1 MCIRTL
7 IFLTFLTF
15 GQLLSAQDDDLLSLL
30 GEEQTTDYAAY
41 AFKSPRVINS
51 HSLEMLHAGA
61 LDFRILH
68 RFGRLDQGLYDMFGL
83 DNASIR
89 LSFDY
94 GITPDLTIG
103 IGRTNQKKELDGY
116 IKYRILRQSTGAKK
130 MPVTLAWVSGITR
143 NGLKNPYP
151 GEDITGSDRLA
162 YYHQVIV
169 GRKFSDKFTLQLA
182 PTIVHRNLTSGS
194 LDPNTIY
201 ALELGTRYKLTK
213 RVAVL
218 LDYVH
223 SFNRFPGLV
232 VRNPLSVGVDIE
244 TGGHVFQLHFSNSAG
259 INERAFITEANGSW
273 LKGEI
278 QFGFNLSRVF
288 QIVEPRI
295 Q

>member
-1 MCIRTL
+1 MRTL
-7 IFLTFLTF
+7 
-15 GQLLSAQDDDLLSLL
+15 LLIISFFWTGTTVLQVQDDLLSLL
-30 GEEQTTDYAAY
+30 GEEETVDYAAY

-68 RFGRLDQGLYDMFGL
+68 RFGRLDQGVYDVFGL

-94 GITPDLTIG
+94 GITSNLTVG
-103 IGRTNQKKELDGY
+103 FGRTNQKKEIDAFV
-116 IKYRILRQSTGAKK
+116 KYRLLRQSTGAKV
-130 MPVTLAWVSGITR
+130 MPVTVTWVSGITR

-151 GEDITGSDRLA
+151 GESISGSDRLA
-162 YYHQVIV
+162 YYHQAIV
-169 GRKFSDKFTLQLA
+169 GRKFSDHFTLQLA
-182 PTIVHRNLTSGS
+182 PTVVHRNLTSGS

-201 ALELGTRYKLTK
+201 ALEMGMRYKLTQ
-213 RVAVL
+213 RVAIL

-223 SFNRFPGLV
+223 SFNRFPNLV

-244 TGGHVFQLHFSNSAG
+244 TGGHVFQLHFTNSTG
-259 INERAFITEANGSW
+259 MNERAFITEANGSW

-288 QIVEPRI
+288 QIVQPKI
-295 Q
+295 

>member
-1 MCIRTL
+1 M
-7 IFLTFLTF
+7 FLVFLAISQSLF
-15 GQLLSAQDDDLLSLL
+15 AQDEDLLSLL
-30 GEEQTTDYAAY
+30 GEEKTVNYAAY

-51 HSLEMLHAGA
+51 HSLEMLHPGS

-94 GITPDLTIG
+94 GITPYLTIG
-103 IGRTNQKKELDGY
+103 IGRTNQKKEMDGF
-116 IKYRILRQSTGAKK
+116 IKYRILRQSTGAKV
-130 MPVTLAWVSGITR
+130 MPVTVIWVSGITR

-151 GEDITGSDRLA
+151 GEETSGSDRLA
-162 YYHQVIV
+162 YYHQAIV

-201 ALELGTRYKLTK
+201 ALEMGLRYKLSQ

-244 TGGHVFQLHFSNSAG
+244 TGGHVFQLYFSNSSG
-259 INERAFITEANGSW
+259 MNERAFITEANGSW

-288 QIVEPRI
+288 QIVQPKI
-295 Q
+295 

>member
-1 MCIRTL
+1 MRHLLVVLSLCCSGLTL
-7 IFLTFLTF
+7 LQ
-15 GQLLSAQDDDLLSLL
+15 GQDDLLSLL
-30 GEEQTTDYAAY
+30 GEEETVDYAAY
-41 AFKSPRVINS
+41 AFKSPRVVNS

-68 RFGRLDQGLYDMFGL
+68 RFGRLDQGIYDVFGL

-94 GITPDLTIG
+94 GITPNLTIG
-103 IGRTNQKKELDGY
+103 FGRTNQKKEIDAFV
-116 IKYRILRQSTGAKK
+116 KYRILRQSAGAKV
-130 MPVTLAWVSGITR
+130 MPVTLTWVSGMTR
-143 NGLKNPYP
+143 NGLKDPYP
-151 GEDITGSDRLA
+151 GESISGSDRLA
-162 YYHQVIV
+162 YYHQAIV
-169 GRKFSDKFTLQLA
+169 GRKFSENFTLQLA

-201 ALELGTRYKLTK
+201 ALEMGMRYKLTR

-223 SFNRFPGLV
+223 SFNRFPNLV
-232 VRNPLSVGVDIE
+232 VRNPLSIGVDIE
-244 TGGHVFQLHFSNSAG
+244 TGGHVFQLHFTNSTG
-259 INERAFITEANGSW
+259 MNERAFITEANGSW

-288 QIVEPRI
+288 QIVQPKI
-295 Q
+295 

>member
-1 MCIRTL
+1 MCIRSFV
-7 IFLTFLTF
+7 FLLFLSF
-15 GQLLSAQDDDLLSLL
+15 SHILSAQDDDLLSLL
-30 GEEQTTDYAAY
+30 GEEETVEYAAY

-51 HSLEMLHAGA
+51 HSLEMLHPGA

-94 GITPDLTIG
+94 GITPNLTIG
-103 IGRTNQKKELDGY
+103 IGRTNQKKEIDGF
-116 IKYRILRQSTGAKK
+116 IKYRILRQSSGARVI
-130 MPVTLAWVSGITR
+130 PVTVVWVSGITR

-151 GEDITGSDRLA
+151 GEEISGSDRIA
-162 YYHQVIV
+162 YYHQAIV
-169 GRKFSDKFTLQLA
+169 GRKFSEKFTLQLA

-201 ALELGTRYKLTK
+201 ALEMGLRYKLSQ

-244 TGGHVFQLHFSNSAG
+244 TGGHVFQLHFSNSSG
-259 INERAFITEANGSW
+259 MNERAFITEANGSW

-288 QIVEPRI
+288 QLVQPKI
-295 Q
+295 